1 MQELTIKELAKT
13 RFKDIYLELLRG
25 SQMSDGDIVKLLAIA
40 VLLLNH
46 QAPEIKRLGYRITLF
61 YGNLTG
67 RYEPLYDVAVNS
79 GLLPVTAVIGK
90 SFAQDERLSR
100 SFIQNIVS
108 SYVDTFR
115 DQGMVLTEQQDTL
128 RVFVQ
133 DEYENSSVVIAP
145 TSYGKSELIIKSV
158 KDNPSKR

>member
-13 RFKDIYLELLRG
+13 RFKDIYMELLRG
-25 SQMSDGDIVKLLAIA
+25 SEMSDGDTVKLLAIA

-46 QAPEIKRLGYRITLF
+46 KAPEIKRLGYRVTLF

-67 RYEPLYDVAVNS
+67 RYEPLYDVSINS
-79 GLLPVTAVIGK
+79 GLLPVSAVLGK
-90 SFAQDERLSR
+90 SFEKDERLSR

-115 DQGMVLTEQQDTL
+115 DQGVVLTEQQDTL
-128 RVFVQ
+128 RTFVQ
-133 DEYENSSVVIAP
+133 DEYENSSVVISCSLA
-145 TSYGKSELIIKSV
+145 IC
-158 KDNPSKR
+158 

>member
-25 SQMSDGDIVKLLAIA
+25 GQMSDGDIVKLLAIA

-90 SFAQDERLSR
+90 SLVLCERL
-100 SFIQNIVS
+100 
-108 SYVDTFR
+108 T
-115 DQGMVLTEQQDTL
+115 
-128 RVFVQ
+128 
-133 DEYENSSVVIAP
+133 
-145 TSYGKSELIIKSV
+145 
-158 KDNPSKR
+158 